1 MTRTYFD
8 GGHFIVDPSATEG
21 FMAGARQMLRSL
33 PSRDGVFAADNL
45 ITMGRNLGFLADE
58 ALMGAWERHAEEP
71 HEKAI
76 LWRTAVLM
84 WGVRQALRRE
94 GAFVECGVYRG
105 TTARI
110 LIDAGQ
116 IERPFFLYDTFET
129 AERHLPALGPDLEP
143 FVRRR
148 FADKPNVVITKGRA
162 PESLGNAPEQIAF
175 LHIDMNSAEAE
186 VGALEVLFD
195 RLVPGAV
202 LVLDD
207 YGWGFYRD
215 QFEAETKW
223 FAARGY
229 SVLELPTGQGL
240 VIR

>member
-1 MTRTYFD
+1 MTRTHFGTDFFVGIKDRPLFD
-8 GGHFIVDPSATEG
+8 TAGTRMFSAVG
-21 FMAGARQMLRSL
+21 PM
-33 PSRDGVFAADNL
+33 DGCFASDNVL
-45 ITMGRNLGFLADE
+45 AFGRNLGFLADE
-58 ALMGAWERHAEEP
+58 RLIQAWERHAEER

-76 LWRTAVLM
+76 LWRTAVLL
-84 WGVRQALRRE
+84 WAVRQGLRLE

-110 LIDAGQ
+110 LIEAAD
-116 IERPFFLYDTFET
+116 IDRPFYLYDSFET

-148 FADKPNVVITKGRA
+148 FEDKPNVVITKGFVPGTLA
-162 PESLGNAPEQIAF
+162 NAPDKIAF
-175 LHIDMNSAEAE
+175 MHIDMNSAQAE
-186 VGALEVLFD
+186 IGALEVLFE
-195 RLVPGAV
+195 RLTPGAM

-207 YGWGFYRD
+207 FGWRLYRD
-215 QFEAETKW
+215 QFEAEAAW
-223 FAARGY
+223 FAQRGY

>member
-1 MTRTYFD
+1 MVRTYFD
-8 GGHFIVDPSATEG
+8 GGCFVTRGDHER
-21 FMAGARQMLRSL
+21 FMRGAREMLGALS
-33 PSRDGVFAADNL
+33 PRDGVFAADNT
-45 ITMGRNLGFLADE
+45 ITFGRNLGFLSDD
-58 ALMGAWERHAEEP
+58 ALISAWERHAEED

-76 LWRTAVLM
+76 LWRTSVLL
-84 WGVRQALRRE
+84 WAVRQGLRLE

-110 LIDAGQ
+110 LVDAAEID
-116 IERPFFLYDTFET
+116 RPFFLYDTFET

-143 FVRRR
+143 FVRER

-162 PESLGNAPEQIAF
+162 PESLANAPDKIAF
-175 LHIDMNSAEAE
+175 MHIDMNSAKAE
-186 VGALEVLFD
+186 IGALDVLFD
-195 RLVPGAV
+195 RMVPGAL

-207 YGWGFYRD
+207 FGWRLYRE
-215 QFEAETKW
+215 QFLVETDW